1 MVFALKTLF
10 LQCSQPVAKFRTFT
24 NEVLGIELRIAYR
37 ILKGYR
43 QEKKDGPKL
52 ESVRVYHSA
61 TVQYQ
66 SDIIFLFN
74 NIITEHIKKL
84 LSIKYAFYY

>member
-10 LQCSQPVAKFRTFT
+10 LQCSQPVAKF
-24 NEVLGIELRIAYR
+24 GIELRIAYR